1 MRTRASRVHAH
12 AAAALLSMTL
22 LVGCGSSSDDPD
34 PVTPSTATPTE
45 STSSTS
51 SGQPDSPDATQSP
64 DRAPRVDVTIQ
75 GDQVSPNSEEVD
87 LARGETMTFVVT
99 SDRAGEMHVHAKPEQ
114 YLEFGVG
121 TTRLDLVIDTPGVV
135 EVEDHETGNVVAL
148 IEVR

>member
-1 MRTRASRVHAH
+1 
-12 AAAALLSMTL
+12 MTL
-22 LVGCGSSSDDPD
+22 LVGCGSSSDEPD
-34 PVTPSTATPTE
+34 PATPTPTE
-45 STSSTS
+45 SASGAP
-51 SGQPDSPDATQSP
+51 SGQSDSPDATQSP
-64 DRAPRVDVTIQ
+64 DRALQLDVSIQ

>member
-1 MRTRASRVHAH
+1 MRPTLSRARRH
-12 AAAALLSMTL
+12 LLAGLLPLAL
-22 LVGCGSSSDDPD
+22 LVGCSQSTDDPGTSATSA
-34 PVTPSTATPTE
+34 PTSTPT
-45 STSSTS
+45 SDGNTT
-51 SGQPDSPDATQSP
+51 PPASPEPTEPQSAGP
-64 DRAPRVDVTIQ
+64 SLEVTIE

-87 LARGETMTFVVT
+87 LASGETMTFVVT

-121 TTRLDLVIDTPGVV
+121 TSRLDLVIDTPGVV